1 MRVIYFKNKKMT
13 ICSIFNRAVTTNI
26 KGKFMIN
33 QNDLDIVPTMTAKP
47 KFQNTLKLNPYDRLY
62 DQLSLIDENLETYI
76 NKLKPKDAI
85 ITYEDPC
92 PSEFNEQ
99 RYNAEIQ
106 QLEDKRRLLA
116 QQILASTNLQ
126 VALKLRAEY
135 DSIVAPSR
143 DDSQFYDLTFNTV
156 QVNVK
161 DAYKRLLSLKDKWDT
176 AISVKEKE
184 IKAQRRQ
191 SYKIYNYNLL
201 KDNDCF
207 EAIVAIIKHPCVV
220 RESEIINNRFDS
232 DIISTLKYARDV
244 DVAAFDG
251 CKTITDYHKLVDDG
265 AFDTDVILSVSDKER
280 LAATFVQHDNN
291 LLDGHCIECITTFK
305 KRFDDVKQLESLKAG
320 L

>member
-1 MRVIYFKNKKMT
+1 MT
-13 ICSIFNRAVTTNI
+13 ICSIFNRAVTNNI

-47 KFQNTLKLNPYDRLY
+47 KFQNTIKPNPYDRLC
-62 DQLSLIDENLETYI
+62 DQLSLIDGGLEAYI

-85 ITYEDPC
+85 IAYDVPGH
-92 PSEFNEQ
+92 SEFNEQ
-99 RYNAEIQ
+99 RYNAELQ

-135 DSIVAPSR
+135 DTIVAPSR
-143 DDSQFYDLTFNTV
+143 DDSQFYDLTFNMV

-161 DAYKRLLSLKDKWDT
+161 DAYKRLLSLKDKWET
-176 AISVKEKE
+176 AISTKEKE
-184 IKAQRRQ
+184 IKAQKRQ

-201 KDNDCF
+201 KDDDCF
-207 EAIVAIIKHPCVV
+207 EAIVAILKHPCVV

-232 DIISTLKYARDV
+232 DIISTLKSIRAV
-244 DVAAFDG
+244 NEVAFDV

-265 AFDTDVILSVSDKER
+265 VFDTDVTLSVSDKER

-291 LLDGHCIECITTFK
+291 LLDGHCIECIKAFK
-305 KRFDDVKQLESLKAG
+305 RRFDDARQLESLKAG

>member
-1 MRVIYFKNKKMT
+1 
-13 ICSIFNRAVTTNI
+13 
-26 KGKFMIN
+26 MIH

-62 DQLSLIDENLETYI
+62 DQLSLIDDGLEAYI
-76 NKLKPKDAI
+76 NKLKSKDAI
-85 ITYEDPC
+85 MEYQVTGT
-92 PSEFNEQ
+92 SEFNAQ

-116 QQILASTNLQ
+116 QQILASTNVT

-135 DSIVAPSR
+135 DSIIAPSR
-143 DDSQFYDLTFNTV
+143 DDSRFYDLTFNTV

-161 DAYKRLLSLKDKWDT
+161 DAYKRLLSLKDKWDA
-176 AISVKEKE
+176 AIRAKENE
-184 IKAQRRQ
+184 LKAQARQ
-191 SYKIYNYNLL
+191 SCKIYNYNLL

-207 EAIVAIIKHPCVV
+207 EAIVAILKHPCVV

-232 DIISTLKYARDV
+232 DIISTLKYVRGV
-244 DVAAFDG
+244 NEAAFDE

-265 AFDTDVILSVSDKER
+265 VFDTDVTLSVSDKER
-280 LAATFVQHDNN
+280 LAATFAQHDNN
-291 LLDGHCIECITTFK
+291 LLDGHCIECITAFK
-305 KRFDDVKQLESLKAG
+305 KRFDDAKQLELLKAG

>member
-1 MRVIYFKNKKMT
+1 
-13 ICSIFNRAVTTNI
+13 
-26 KGKFMIN
+26 MIN
-33 QNDLDIVPTMTAKP
+33 QNDLEIVQTAVSKP
-47 KFQNTLKLNPYDRLY
+47 KFQNTLKTNPYDRLY
-62 DQLSLIDENLETYI
+62 DQLSLIDECFETYI
-76 NKLKPKDAI
+76 NKLKSKDAI
-85 ITYEDPC
+85 ITYEDPG
-92 PSEFNEQ
+92 PGEFNEQ

-106 QLEDKRRLLA
+106 RLEDKRRLLA

-126 VALKLRAEY
+126 SALKLRAEY

-143 DDSQFYDLTFNTV
+143 DDNQFYDVTFNTV

-161 DAYKRLLSLKDKWDT
+161 DTYKRLLSLKDKWD
-176 AISVKEKE
+176 AMISAKESE
-184 IKAQRRQ
+184 LKAQRRQ

-201 KDNDCF
+201 KDDDCF

-220 RESEIINNRFDS
+220 RESEIINNKFDS
-232 DIISTLKYARDV
+232 DIISTLKYVRAV
-244 DVAAFDG
+244 NEAAFDT

-265 AFDTDVILSVSDKER
+265 VFDTDVILSVSDKER

-305 KRFDDVKQLESLKAG
+305 KRFDDAKQLESLKAG

>member
-1 MRVIYFKNKKMT
+1 
-13 ICSIFNRAVTTNI
+13 
-26 KGKFMIN
+26 MIN
-33 QNDLDIVPTMTAKP
+33 QNDLDIMPTMTAKP

-62 DQLSLIDENLETYI
+62 DQLSLIDECFETYI
-76 NKLKPKDAI
+76 NKLKSKDAI
-85 ITYEDPC
+85 IAYEEPG
-92 PSEFNEQ
+92 PGEFNEQ
-99 RYNAEIQ
+99 RYNAEIR
-106 QLEDKRRLLA
+106 QLEDKKRLLA

-135 DSIVAPSR
+135 DSIVAPDR
-143 DDSQFYDLTFNTV
+143 DDSRFYDVMFNTV

-176 AISVKEKE
+176 AISAKERE
-184 IKAQRRQ
+184 LKAQARQ

-207 EAIVAIIKHPCVV
+207 EAVVAIIKYPCVV
-220 RESEIINNRFDS
+220 RESEIINNHFDS
-232 DIISTLKYARDV
+232 DIISTLKHVRAV
-244 DVAAFDG
+244 NEAAFDA

-265 AFDTDVILSVSDKER
+265 VFDTDVILSVSNKER
-280 LAATFVQHDNN
+280 LAATFVRHDDN

>member
-1 MRVIYFKNKKMT
+1 
-13 ICSIFNRAVTTNI
+13 
-26 KGKFMIN
+26 MIN

-47 KFQNTLKLNPYDRLY
+47 KIQNTIKLNPYDRLW
-62 DQLSLIDENLETYI
+62 DQLNLIDESLETYI
-76 NKLKPKDAI
+76 NKLKSKDAI
-85 ITYEDPC
+85 ITYEEPGN
-92 PSEFNEQ
+92 SEFNEQ

-106 QLEDKRRLLA
+106 RLEDKRRLLA

-135 DSIVAPSR
+135 DSVIAPSR
-143 DDSQFYDLTFNTV
+143 DDSQFYDLTFNMV

-176 AISVKEKE
+176 VIRAKENELKVKK
-184 IKAQRRQ
+184 RP
-191 SYKIYNYNLL
+191 SYKIYNDKLL

-220 RESEIINNRFDS
+220 RESERISNRYDS
-232 DIISTLKYARDV
+232 AIISTFESVRAV
-244 DVAAFDG
+244 NEAAFDT

-265 AFDTDVILSVSDKER
+265 VFDADVILSVSDKER

-291 LLDGHCIECITTFK
+291 LLDGHCIECIKAFK
-305 KRFDDVKQLESLKAG
+305 QRFDDAKWLESLKAG

>member
-1 MRVIYFKNKKMT
+1 MM
-13 ICSIFNRAVTTNI
+13 
-26 KGKFMIN
+26 N

-47 KFQNTLKLNPYDRLY
+47 KFQNTIKLNPYDSLC
-62 DQLSLIDENLETYI
+62 DQLSLIDDGLELYI

-85 ITYEDPC
+85 ITYSDPGN
-92 PSEFNEQ
+92 SEFNEQ

-116 QQILASTNLQ
+116 QQILSSTNLQ
-126 VALKLRAEY
+126 VALKLRTEY

-143 DDSQFYDLTFNTV
+143 DDSRFYDLTFNEV

-176 AISVKEKE
+176 AISKKESE
-184 IKAQRRQ
+184 IKVQKRQ
-191 SYKIYNYNLL
+191 KIYNRNLL
-201 KDNDCF
+201 KDNECF

-220 RESEIINNRFDS
+220 RESEIINSWFDS
-232 DIISTLKYARDV
+232 DIISTLKYVRAV
-244 DVAAFDG
+244 NEAAFDA

-265 AFDTDVILSVSDKER
+265 VFDTDVILSVSDKER
-280 LAATFVQHDNN
+280 LAATFVRHDNN

-305 KRFDDVKQLESLKAG
+305 KRFEDAKQLESLKAG

>member
-1 MRVIYFKNKKMT
+1 M
-13 ICSIFNRAVTTNI
+13 
-26 KGKFMIN
+26 N
-33 QNDLDIVPTMTAKP
+33 QSDLDIVPTMTAKP
-47 KFQNTLKLNPYDRLY
+47 KFQNTIKLNPYDRLC
-62 DQLSLIDENLETYI
+62 DQLSLIDDSLETYI
-76 NKLKPKDAI
+76 NKLKSKDAI
-85 ITYEDPC
+85 IAYDVPGN
-92 PSEFNEQ
+92 SEFNEQ
-99 RYNAEIQ
+99 RYNTELQ

-116 QQILASTNLQ
+116 QQILASNNLQ

-143 DDSQFYDLTFNTV
+143 DDSRFYDLTFNMV

-176 AISVKEKE
+176 AISAKESE
-184 IKAQRRQ
+184 LKAQRRQ

-201 KDNDCF
+201 KDNECF

-232 DIISTLKYARDV
+232 DIISTLKHVRAV
-244 DVAAFDG
+244 NMAAFDA

-280 LAATFVQHDNN
+280 LAATFAQHDNN

-305 KRFDDVKQLESLKAG
+305 KRFDDAKQLESLKAG

>member
-1 MRVIYFKNKKMT
+1 
-13 ICSIFNRAVTTNI
+13 
-26 KGKFMIN
+26 MIN

-47 KFQNTLKLNPYDRLY
+47 KFQNTIKLNPYDRLC
-62 DQLSLIDENLETYI
+62 DQLSLIDESLEVYI
-76 NKLKPKDAI
+76 NKLKSKDAI

-106 QLEDKRRLLA
+106 QLEDKRCLLA

-135 DSIVAPSR
+135 DSTVAPSR
-143 DDSQFYDLTFNTV
+143 DDSRFYDLTFNTV

-176 AISVKEKE
+176 AISTKESE
-184 IKAQRRQ
+184 LKAQKRQ

-232 DIISTLKYARDV
+232 DIISTLKYVRAV
-244 DVAAFDG
+244 NETAFDV
-251 CKTITDYHKLVDDG
+251 CKTITEYHKLVDDG
-265 AFDTDVILSVSDKER
+265 VFDTDVILSVSDKER

>member
-1 MRVIYFKNKKMT
+1 
-13 ICSIFNRAVTTNI
+13 
-26 KGKFMIN
+26 MIN
-33 QNDLDIVPTMTAKP
+33 QNDLDIVQIAVSKP
-47 KFQNTLKLNPYDRLY
+47 KFQNTLKTNPYDSLY
-62 DQLSLIDENLETYI
+62 DQLSLIDECFETYI

-85 ITYEDPC
+85 ITYEDPG

-99 RYNAEIQ
+99 RYNAEIR
-106 QLEDKRRLLA
+106 QLEDKKRLLT

-126 VALKLRAEY
+126 AALKLRAEY

-143 DDSQFYDLTFNTV
+143 DDSRFYDLTFNTV

-176 AISVKEKE
+176 AISAKESELKVR
-184 IKAQRRQ
+184 RRQ

-220 RESEIINNRFDS
+220 RESEIINNWFNS
-232 DIISTLKYARDV
+232 DIISTLKYVRAV
-244 DVAAFDG
+244 NEAAFDA
-251 CKTITDYHKLVDDG
+251 CKTITEYHKLVDDG
-265 AFDTDVILSVSDKER
+265 VFDTDVILPVSDKER
-280 LAATFVQHDNN
+280 LAATFVQHDDN

>member
-1 MRVIYFKNKKMT
+1 MM
-13 ICSIFNRAVTTNI
+13 
-26 KGKFMIN
+26 N

-47 KFQNTLKLNPYDRLY
+47 KFQNTIKLNPYDSLC
-62 DQLSLIDENLETYI
+62 DQLSLIDDGLELYI

-85 ITYEDPC
+85 ITYSDPGN
-92 PSEFNEQ
+92 SEFNEQ

-116 QQILASTNLQ
+116 QQILSSTNLQ
-126 VALKLRAEY
+126 VALKLRTEY

-143 DDSQFYDLTFNTV
+143 DDSRFYDLTFKEV

-176 AISVKEKE
+176 AISKKESE
-184 IKAQRRQ
+184 IKVQKRQ
-191 SYKIYNYNLL
+191 KIYNRNLL
-201 KDNDCF
+201 KDNECF

-220 RESEIINNRFDS
+220 RESEIINSWFDS
-232 DIISTLKYARDV
+232 DIISTLKYVRAV
-244 DVAAFDG
+244 NEAAFDA

-265 AFDTDVILSVSDKER
+265 VFDTDVILSVSDKER
-280 LAATFVQHDNN
+280 LAATFVRHDNN

-305 KRFDDVKQLESLKAG
+305 KRFEDAKQLESLKAG

>member
-1 MRVIYFKNKKMT
+1 MM
-13 ICSIFNRAVTTNI
+13 
-26 KGKFMIN
+26 N
-33 QNDLDIVPTMTAKP
+33 QNDLDIVQTMTAKP
-47 KFQNTLKLNPYDRLY
+47 KFQNTIKLNPYDSLC
-62 DQLSLIDENLETYI
+62 DQLSLIDEGFELYI

-99 RYNAEIQ
+99 RYNAETQ
-106 QLEDKRRLLA
+106 QLEDRRRLLA
-116 QQILASTNLQ
+116 QQILASTNLH

-143 DDSQFYDLTFNTV
+143 DDSRFYDLTFNTV

-161 DAYKRLLSLKDKWDT
+161 DAYKRLLSLKDKWYT
-176 AISVKEKE
+176 AISKKESE
-184 IKAQRRQ
+184 LKAQKRQ
-191 SYKIYNYNLL
+191 SYKIYNYKLL

-220 RESEIINNRFDS
+220 RESEIINGRFDS
-232 DIISTLKYARDV
+232 DIISTLECVRAV
-244 DVAAFDG
+244 NEAVFDA
-251 CKTITDYHKLVDDG
+251 CKTITEYHKLVDDG
-265 AFDTDVILSVSDKER
+265 VFDTNVILSVSDKEQ

>member
-1 MRVIYFKNKKMT
+1 M
-13 ICSIFNRAVTTNI
+13 
-26 KGKFMIN
+26 N
-33 QNDLDIVPTMTAKP
+33 QSDLDIVPTMTAKP
-47 KFQNTLKLNPYDRLY
+47 KFQNTIKHNPYDTLC
-62 DQLSLIDENLETYI
+62 DQLGLIDECFGAYI
-76 NKLKPKDAI
+76 NKLKSKDATI
-85 ITYEDPC
+85 ITGEDPG
-92 PSEFNEQ
+92 PSQFNEQ
-99 RYNAEIQ
+99 RYNDEIRK
-106 QLEDKRRLLA
+106 LEDKRRLLA

-176 AISVKEKE
+176 VISTKENELKVN
-184 IKAQRRQ
+184 KRQ

-201 KDNDCF
+201 KDDECF

-220 RESEIINNRFDS
+220 RESEIINNWFDS
-232 DIISTLKYARDV
+232 DIISTLTHVRAV
-244 DVAAFDG
+244 NETAFDA

-265 AFDTDVILSVSDKER
+265 VFDTDVILPISDKER
-280 LAATFVQHDNN
+280 LAATFVKHGDN
-291 LLDGHCIECITTFK
+291 LLDGHCIECIKAFK
-305 KRFDDVKQLESLKAG
+305 RRFDDAKQLESLKVG

>member
-1 MRVIYFKNKKMT
+1 M
-13 ICSIFNRAVTTNI
+13 
-26 KGKFMIN
+26 N
-33 QNDLDIVPTMTAKP
+33 QSDLDIVPTMTANP
-47 KFQNTLKLNPYDRLY
+47 KFQNTIKLNPYDRLC
-62 DQLSLIDENLETYI
+62 DQLSLIDDSLETYI
-76 NKLKPKDAI
+76 NKLKSKDAI
-85 ITYEDPC
+85 IAYDVPGN
-92 PSEFNEQ
+92 SEFNEQ
-99 RYNAEIQ
+99 RYNTELQ

-116 QQILASTNLQ
+116 QQILASNNLQ

-143 DDSQFYDLTFNTV
+143 DDSRFYDLTFNMV

-161 DAYKRLLSLKDKWDT
+161 DAYKRLLSLKDKWDM
-176 AISVKEKE
+176 AISAKESE
-184 IKAQRRQ
+184 LKAQRRQ

-201 KDNDCF
+201 KDNECF

-232 DIISTLKYARDV
+232 DIISTLKHVRAV
-244 DVAAFDG
+244 NMAAFDA

-280 LAATFVQHDNN
+280 LAATFAQHDNN

-305 KRFDDVKQLESLKAG
+305 KRFDDAKQLESLKAD

>member
-1 MRVIYFKNKKMT
+1 
-13 ICSIFNRAVTTNI
+13 
-26 KGKFMIN
+26 MIN
-33 QNDLDIVPTMTAKP
+33 QNDLDIVPAMTAKP

-62 DQLSLIDENLETYI
+62 DQLSLIDESLEVYI
-76 NKLKPKDAI
+76 NKLKSKDAI
-85 ITYEDPC
+85 MEYQVTGQ
-92 PSEFNEQ
+92 SEFNEQ

-106 QLEDKRRLLA
+106 RLEDKRHVLA

-135 DSIVAPSR
+135 DSIKAPSR
-143 DDSQFYDLTFNTV
+143 DDSRFYDLTFSTV

-161 DAYKRLLSLKDKWDT
+161 DAYKRLLSLKDKWDA
-176 AISVKEKE
+176 AIIAKENELKVN
-184 IKAQRRQ
+184 ARQ

-207 EAIVAIIKHPCVV
+207 EAIVAILKHPCVV
-220 RESEIINNRFDS
+220 REPEIINNRFDS
-232 DIISTLKYARDV
+232 DIISTLKYVRAV
-244 DVAAFDG
+244 NETAFDE

-265 AFDTDVILSVSDKER
+265 VFDTDVTLSVSDKER
-280 LAATFVQHDNN
+280 LAATFVQHDDN

-305 KRFDDVKQLESLKAG
+305 KRFDDAKQLESLKAG